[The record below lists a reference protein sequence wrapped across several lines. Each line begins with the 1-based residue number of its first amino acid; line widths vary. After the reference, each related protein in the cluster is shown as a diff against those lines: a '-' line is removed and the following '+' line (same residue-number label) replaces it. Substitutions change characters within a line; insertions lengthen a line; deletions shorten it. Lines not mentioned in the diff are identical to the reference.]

1 MSRWRKALDG
11 WMARR
16 APRAPQVTLTQN
28 RIYLLP
34 TRFGLLMLV
43 VAVLVWVGALNYAV
57 SLAYVLSF
65 WILALLLLS
74 MFLAY
79 RQLAGLALRAQSC
92 GAVFAGDEAEFVVQL
107 AWPQREVG
115 RVRLS
120 WLSGGARER
129 WQPDG
134 TARLSQGGTV
144 RGQLQMPALRVWTE
158 APLGLVR
165 AFAPLRL
172 AAVAWVYPRPLEDGP
187 HHAAGRGELLDVTP
201 QPGGDEFAG
210 LTAWQPQQG
219 VRRIAWRVYARNQ
232 TLAARDYAT
241 EVPQGRQQVLDWF
254 DYPPQMAMEERLS
267 RLCWRL
273 LQLQQSADEVVL
285 NLPQQQL
292 LLTGDITPGL
302 LALAQYGVRDGC

>member
-1 MSRWRKALDG
+1 MS
-11 WMARR
+11 RR

-34 TRFGLLMLV
+34 TRFGLLMLA

-74 MFLAY
+74 VFLAY
-79 RQLAGLALRAQSC
+79 RQLAGLALRAQSA
-92 GAVFAGDEAEFVVQL
+92 GAVFAGDDAEFVVQL
-107 AWPQREVG
+107 AWPHDAAG
-115 RVRLS
+115 RVRLG

-129 WQPDG
+129 WLPDG
-134 TARLSQGGTV
+134 TARLSLGGTV

-158 APLGLVR
+158 SPLGLVR

-172 AAVAWVYPRPLEDGP
+172 AAVAWVYPRPLQDVPRPAVGN
-187 HHAAGRGELLDVTP
+187 GEPQDVA
-201 QPGGDEFAG
+201 QQQGGDEFAG
-210 LTAWQPQQG
+210 LTSWQPQQG
-219 VRRIAWRVYARNQ
+219 MRRIAWRVYARNQ
-232 TLAARDYAT
+232 TLAARDYAS
-241 EVPQGRQQVLDWF
+241 EVPLACQQVLDWF
-254 DYPPQMAMEERLS
+254 DYPPQMALEERLS

-273 LQLQQSADEVVL
+273 LQLQQSADEILL

-302 LALAQYGVRDGC
+302 LALAQYGVRDGS